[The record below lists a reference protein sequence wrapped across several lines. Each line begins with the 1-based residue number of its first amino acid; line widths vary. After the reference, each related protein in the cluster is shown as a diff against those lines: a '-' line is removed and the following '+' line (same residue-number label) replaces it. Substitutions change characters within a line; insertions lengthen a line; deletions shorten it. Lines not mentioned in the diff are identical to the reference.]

1 MYITRFFV
9 PENFKR
15 EHLSFACGGNIL
27 TFNSEKKQY
36 ISIKHGTM
44 SCGSQWLGRKRY
56 TGFIAGREKKKGED
70 FPNTGNDV
78 GKIIKAGML
87 TGWDVSTDS

>member
-1 MYITRFFV
+1 MVRKKKIHRIY
-9 PENFKR
+9 
-15 EHLSFACGGNIL
+15 CGQG
-27 TFNSEKKQY
+27 KK
-36 ISIKHGTM
+36 
-44 SCGSQWLGRKRY
+44 
-56 TGFIAGREKKKGED
+56 KKKGED